1 MSYFSSKNPNE
12 EFSIRLRSFLKEKN
26 RSLSPTVLARD
37 FNLRWRGAPV
47 SVNAVRKWLT
57 GEAIPTLDKLEVLAS
72 LLDSSKESLRWGVK
86 SSRNLSK
93 ENLNQSAYGICAVD
107 QDQNR
112 AFLQD
117 YSLLTPE
124 NKKTIDAIIKVMLS
138 NQKNHY
144 Y

>member
-1 MSYFSSKNPNE
+1 MSYFAGINPNE

-26 RSLSPTVLARD
+26 RTLSPTALARD

-47 SVNAVRKWLT
+47 SVNAVRKWLM

-72 LLDSSKESLRWGVK
+72 LLDTSKELLRWGVNP
-86 SSRNLSK
+86 SRKLSK
-93 ENLNQSAYGICAVD
+93 ENLNQSAYCFFEAD

-117 YSLLTPE
+117 YGLLTKN
-124 NKKTIDAIIKVMLS
+124 NKKIIDSNIKVILN
-138 NQKNHY
+138 NQKNDFY
-144 Y
+144 